1 MIVTCPHCQTRYQL
15 RPESLGEKGRTVR
28 CSSCGER
35 WFVPP
40 RPDARP
46 AHPPADPG
54 EPAAPAAGAAPTF
67 PTPEPEPEPAP
78 LPAPM
83 AGAPPA
89 RQRSILG
96 WLLLTILALLVAGLV
111 VGREEVVARFPEALA
126 LYERVGIKVRLP
138 LGVEFRNLS
147 SEQRLQ
153 EGHRQLVVRGEI
165 ANVASRLRELP
176 PIRVGLLDGERREI
190 GSSRFDPPQPA
201 LEPGAIAKFE
211 VTIEEPPPSAQSFTV
226 SFGDPS

>member
-46 AHPPADPG
+46 AHPPTDPG
-54 EPAAPAAGAAPTF
+54 EPAAGAALTF
-67 PTPEPEPEPAP
+67 PTPEPAP

-96 WLLLTILALLVAGLV
+96 WLLLTLLALLVAGLV

-138 LGVEFRNLS
+138 VGVEFRNLS

-153 EGHRQLVVRGEI
+153 EGRRQLVVSGEI
-165 ANVASRLRELP
+165 ANVAGRPRALP

-201 LEPGAIAKFE
+201 LEPGAVTRFE
-211 VTIEEPPPSAQSFTV
+211 VTIEEPPPAAQSFTV